1 MNMFFLF
8 KNDKVNVPNLSI
20 HIELLGC
27 TDAQLFCDFCN
38 EHIYTQSTEYNNIH
52 LQPCR
57 VFITLFKKAKYVKQI
72 NGKLVVVPDKDGN
85 PISLKHIFKQSKQ
98 IVYKTIALSHYFL
111 ALLIKVVSLL
121 FLLKVLNLL
130 TSVLDQ
136 RHFFDTHLM

>member
-1 MNMFFLF
+1 MFFLF

-98 IVYKTIALSHYFL
+98 IVYKTPLTLSQANQEEYYNSYVYSNLNWHYTD
-111 ALLIKVVSLL
+111 VSL
-121 FLLKVLNLL
+121 
-130 TSVLDQ
+130 
-136 RHFFDTHLM
+136 

>member
-57 VFITLFKKAKYVKQI
+57 VFITLFKKVKYVKQI

-98 IVYKTIALSHYFL
+98 IVYKTPLTLSQTNQEEYYNSYVYSDLNWHHTH
-111 ALLIKVVSLL
+111 ASL
-121 FLLKVLNLL
+121 
-130 TSVLDQ
+130 
-136 RHFFDTHLM
+136 

>member
-98 IVYKTIALSHYFL
+98 IVYKTPLTLSQTNQEEYYNSYVYSDLNWHHIH
-111 ALLIKVVSLL
+111 ASL
-121 FLLKVLNLL
+121 
-130 TSVLDQ
+130 
-136 RHFFDTHLM
+136 

>member
-1 MNMFFLF
+1 MFFLF

-98 IVYKTIALSHYFL
+98 IVYKTPLTLSQTNQEEYYNFYVYSDLNWHHTH
-111 ALLIKVVSLL
+111 ASL
-121 FLLKVLNLL
+121 
-130 TSVLDQ
+130 
-136 RHFFDTHLM
+136 

>member
-98 IVYKTIALSHYFL
+98 IVYKTPLTLSQTNQEEYYNSYVYSDLNWHH
-111 ALLIKVVSLL
+111 AHASL
-121 FLLKVLNLL
+121 
-130 TSVLDQ
+130 
-136 RHFFDTHLM
+136 